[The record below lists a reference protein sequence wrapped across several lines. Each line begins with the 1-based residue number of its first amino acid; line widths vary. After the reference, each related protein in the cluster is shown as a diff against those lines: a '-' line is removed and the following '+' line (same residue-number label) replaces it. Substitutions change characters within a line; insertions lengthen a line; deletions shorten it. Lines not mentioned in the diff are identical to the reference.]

1 LTHLYITPFTQTT
14 HCEFGETS
22 MLEKN
27 VTVRNTLGLHLRTA
41 GLFAQT
47 ANRFISNIHVQ
58 KGLMKVNAKSIMGV
72 MMLAAGEGTE
82 LKISAEGADEKEAID
97 ELVALV
103 ESGFEESR

>member
-1 LTHLYITPFTQTT
+1 
-14 HCEFGETS
+14 

-27 VTVRNTLGLHLRTA
+27 VTVRNPLGLHLRTA

-47 ANRFISNIHVQ
+47 SNRFMSNIHVQ

-82 LKISAEGADEKEAID
+82 LTLTADGPDEKEAID

-103 ESGFEESR
+103 ESGFEESH